1 MKALLLGA
9 AALLSSYQVVG
20 QAATPQDYSLLAS
33 AVQAARQRYLS
44 NAPESR
50 LINGVAYGNTAPSY
64 VTGQPFYLANKPQSG
79 RLEYDGQSFEG
90 VLLQY
95 EQVQDQ
101 VLYYSAE
108 KADPIQLIRQ
118 QVSSFEVAGHHFV
131 YLPSDKAS
139 GLSDGFYDLVVAGP
153 AQLLVK
159 RAKKLEATTGGY
171 GLKGEYEEVNRYF
184 IRRQEHFYEVTT
196 LKQALAALADKKLEI
211 QAYARDNRLR
221 LTTDS
226 RELALSKL
234 VQQYNA
240 LIKD

>member
-1 MKALLLGA
+1 MKMLLLG

-20 QAATPQDYSLLAS
+20 QVATVPDSSLLAS

-50 LINGVAYGNTAPSY
+50 LMNGVAYGNTAPSY
-64 VTGQPFYLANKPQSG
+64 VTGRPFYLANEPQNG

-108 KADPIQLIRQ
+108 KADPVQLIRQ
-118 QVSSFEVAGHHFV
+118 HVSSFELAGHHFV
-131 YLPSDKAS
+131 YLPTDKAS
-139 GLSDGFYDLVVAGP
+139 GLSDGFYDLVVTGP
-153 AQLLVK
+153 SQLLVK

-171 GLKGEYEEVNRYF
+171 GLKGEYEDVTRYF

-196 LKQALAALADKKLEI
+196 LKQVLVALADKKTEI

-226 RELALSKL
+226 REATLSKL
-234 VQQYNA
+234 LQQYNT
-240 LIKD
+240 LME